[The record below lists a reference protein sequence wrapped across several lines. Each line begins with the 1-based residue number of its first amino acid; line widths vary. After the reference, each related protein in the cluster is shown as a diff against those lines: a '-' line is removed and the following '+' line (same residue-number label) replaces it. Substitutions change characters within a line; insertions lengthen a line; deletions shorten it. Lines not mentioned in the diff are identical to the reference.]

1 MNNSIKL
8 SLITVCYN
16 AEKLI
21 EETLQSAIEQSF
33 RNFELVI
40 VDGGSKDKTLE
51 KVEAFR
57 PYIGALISEK
67 DKGIY
72 DAVNKGIKAAK
83 GEYVYFLNAG
93 DSFYHKDVLQD
104 IFTNASLT
112 HADLIYGKVETKN
125 EPTGVNYI
133 TGKPVE
139 FPMFYSHYPICHQA
153 TFAKRSLFNE
163 VGFFNIEYSLVADG
177 EWFIRVFKSVQTEK
191 VFTDTII
198 AYYDIQGA
206 TYHKRMK
213 GYREYI
219 EVGFK
224 HFPLSVALFN
234 LAMYPVIWLKVW
246 FIRSFQHMTWFKK
259 YRELKFK
266 NNQANSMIVLFL
278 SAMY

>member
-1 MNNSIKL
+1 MNSPIKL
-8 SLITVCYN
+8 SLITVCFN

-21 EETLQSAIEQSF
+21 EETLQSAINQSF
-33 RNFELVI
+33 KNFELVI

-51 KVEAFR
+51 KIEAFK
-57 PYIGALISEK
+57 PYIGSLISEK

-72 DAVNKGIKAAK
+72 DAMNKGIKAAK

-104 IFTNASLT
+104 IFGNPALAN
-112 HADLIYGKVETKN
+112 ADLIYGKVETKN

-133 TGKPVE
+133 TGKPVD

-153 TFAKRSLFNE
+153 TFAKRTLFNE
-163 VGFFNIEYSLVADG
+163 VGLFNIEYSLVADG

-191 VFTDTII
+191 VFTDTIV